1 MGIDLHL
8 SGSERSI
15 LRLADRLAAWLW
27 VAAVSPAALATED
40 FRQNRTDMIGAAW
53 AIHPDMGARV
63 EGLLA

>member
-27 VAAVSPAALATED
+27 VAATAPAELATAD
-40 FRQNRTDMIGAAW
+40 FQQERRDMIGAAW
-53 AIHPDMGARV
+53 AINPDVAARV